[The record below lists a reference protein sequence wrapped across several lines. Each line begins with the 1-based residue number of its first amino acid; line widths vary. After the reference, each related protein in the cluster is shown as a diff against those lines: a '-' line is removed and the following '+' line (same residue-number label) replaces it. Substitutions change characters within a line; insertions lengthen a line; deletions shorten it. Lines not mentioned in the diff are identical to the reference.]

1 MTDKDRKRLTAL
13 IVAGVIVLLAL
24 IVIVP
29 SVHIIPTGEVGA
41 VRRFGVVTEVLQPGL
56 HLRLPF
62 INTVDR
68 YETITLAEIITFTAH
83 TTDAQSVS
91 GYVTVQYRIDPMR
104 VIEIANEYGQ
114 LRQLSQ
120 RLNEVFQNETQN
132 VFATKSAMDLVQH
145 RALLA
150 PEIRERLIAIQE
162 QYFVIIT
169 MVTLEEMN
177 FSEEFERS
185 IEMVAI
191 ADQERR
197 RAEEEVARQ
206 IQLAEGDLAV
216 ARLQADAEIVRAEA
230 DARAL
235 VIMQEAWGDLGA
247 EVREIMLRQQAI
259 GVWDGVLPSVIG
271 GGDFSLILD
280 NFTTA
285 SNPNS
290 SY

>member
-1 MTDKDRKRLTAL
+1 MKNKVSVTLIAAGAVIFAL
-13 IVAGVIVLLAL
+13 IVFL
-24 IVIVP
+24 IVP
-29 SVHIIPTGEVGA
+29 SVRIIQTGEVG
-41 VRRFGVVTEVLQPGL
+41 VVLRFGVASEILHPGL
-56 HLRLPF
+56 HFRLPY

-68 YETITLAEIITFTAH
+68 YRTVTLAENITFTAH

-91 GYVTVQYRIDPMR
+91 GYVTVQFRVDPMGAIQIR
-104 VIEIANEYGQ
+104 EEHGP
-114 LRQLSQ
+114 LDMLTQ

-132 VFATKSAMDLVQH
+132 VFATKSAMDLVQY

-150 PEIRERLIAIQE
+150 PEIRERLHAIE
-162 QYFVIIT
+162 DQYFVIIT
-169 MVTLEEMN
+169 MVTLEEMT
-177 FSEEFERS
+177 FSEDFERS

-206 IQLAEGDLAV
+206 ILLEEGVLEV
-216 ARLQADAEIVRAEA
+216 ARLRAEAEIVRATA
-230 DARAL
+230 DAESL
-235 VIMQEAWGDLGA
+235 VIMQAAWGDLGA

-259 GVWDGVLPSVIG
+259 GVWDGVLPTVIG

-280 NFTTA
+280 NFMT
-285 SNPNS
+285 SGS